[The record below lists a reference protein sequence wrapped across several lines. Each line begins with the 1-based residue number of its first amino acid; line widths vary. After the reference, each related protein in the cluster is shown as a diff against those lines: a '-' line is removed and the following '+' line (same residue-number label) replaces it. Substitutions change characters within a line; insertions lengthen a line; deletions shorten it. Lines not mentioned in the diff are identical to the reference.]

1 MAGGGMPRV
10 VITDCDHGTIAI
22 EQEILQGVAQ
32 IELHQRNDEAGLLTL
47 CLDADGIITQYGAF
61 TRRVL
66 QALRRCRVIAR
77 YGVGVDTI
85 DLAAAAECG
94 IIVAFVPDYGT
105 DEVSNHAAALIL
117 ALHRRV
123 LPLDAEVRT
132 GHWDFRVGAPIQRL
146 TKQTLGI
153 VGLGRIGTA
162 LATKL
167 RPFGLT
173 ILASDPY
180 RTDWPDWVR
189 RVPLDELLQA
199 SDIISL
205 HCPLTAETRH
215 LMDATALR
223 KMKPTAV
230 LVNTARGGVVDAEA
244 VVRALRERWI
254 AGAALDVQEEE
265 PMPATHPLAGLDNVI
280 LTPHAAWYSEDSIV
294 ECKRKTALAVRRV
307 LEGHVPAAVANPEVL
322 NRLPWATGRH

>member
-1 MAGGGMPRV
+1 MAGGGLPRV

-22 EQEILQGVAQ
+22 EQEILGDLAQ
-32 IELHQRNDEAGLLTL
+32 IELHQQNDEAGLLTL
-47 CLDADGIITQYGAF
+47 CPDADGIITQYGAF

-85 DLAAAAECG
+85 DLAAATEHG

-123 LPLDAEVRT
+123 LPLDREVRT

-153 VGLGRIGTA
+153 IGLGRIGTA

-173 ILASDPY
+173 ILATDPY
-180 RTDWPDWVR
+180 RMDWPSWVR
-189 RVPLDELLQA
+189 RVHLDELLQA
-199 SDIISL
+199 SDIVSL

-215 LMDATALR
+215 LMEATALR
-223 KMKPTAV
+223 KMKPTAI
-230 LVNTARGGVVDAEA
+230 LVNTARGGVVDTEA

-254 AGAALDVQEEE
+254 AGAALDVQEVE

-307 LEGHVPAAVANPEVL
+307 LEGQIPAAVANPEVL
-322 NRLPWATGRH
+322 DRRPRAAAR

>member
-1 MAGGGMPRV
+1 MAGGGLPRV

-22 EQEILQGVAQ
+22 EREILGDLAQ
-32 IELHQRNDEAGLLTL
+32 IELHQRNDESALLTL
-47 CLDADGIITQYGAF
+47 CPDADGIITQYGAF

-66 QALRRCRVIAR
+66 QSLRRCRVIAR

-85 DLAAAAECG
+85 DLAAATEHG

-105 DEVSNHAAALIL
+105 DEVSNHAASLIL

-123 LPLDAEVRT
+123 LALDREVRT

-146 TKQTLGI
+146 TRQTLGI
-153 VGLGRIGTA
+153 IGLGRIGTA

-173 ILASDPY
+173 VLATDPY
-180 RTDWPDWVR
+180 REDWPDWVR
-189 RVPLDELLQA
+189 RAPLDELLQA
-199 SDIISL
+199 SDIVSL

-215 LMDATALR
+215 LINAAALR

-254 AGAALDVQEEE
+254 AGAALDVQEAE
-265 PMPATHPLAGLDNVI
+265 PMPATHPLAALDNVI

-294 ECKRKTALAVRRV
+294 ECKRKTALAVRQV
-307 LEGHVPAAVANPEVL
+307 LEGQVPAAVANPDVL
-322 NRLPWATGRH
+322 DRRPRAAAR

>member
-1 MAGGGMPRV
+1 MAGGELPRV

-22 EQEILQGVAQ
+22 EQEILGDLAQ
-32 IELHQRNDEAGLLTL
+32 IELHQRKDEAALLRL
-47 CLDADGIITQYGAF
+47 CPDADGIITQYGAF

-66 QALRRCRVIAR
+66 QSLRRCRVIAR

-85 DLAAAAECG
+85 DLAAATGHG
-94 IIVAFVPDYGT
+94 IIVAFVPEYGT

-123 LPLDAEVRT
+123 LPLDRGVRT
-132 GHWDFRVGAPIQRL
+132 GRWDFRLGAPIQRL
-146 TKQTLGI
+146 TKQTLGVI
-153 VGLGRIGTA
+153 GLGRIGTA
-162 LATKL
+162 LAAKL
-167 RPFGLT
+167 RAFGLT
-173 ILASDPY
+173 ILATDPY

-215 LMDATALR
+215 LINAAALR
-223 KMKPTAV
+223 KMKPTAI

-244 VVRALRERWI
+244 VVRALRERWL
-254 AGAALDVQEEE
+254 AGAALDVLETE

-307 LEGHVPAAVANPEVL
+307 LEGQIPAAVANPEVL
-322 NRLPWATGRH
+322 DRLSWAASR